1 MIIAH
6 PGGEAPGSTG
16 PKEACSV
23 DLRPLVH
30 HTATATAVPQPT
42 TPPMIGSGW
51 DAFPDGPDAPLAH
64 HLAEWVTGSAVAPE
78 LAAANLASLQGW
90 PVLEAIAGERLARA
104 SGRSGL
110 INTKQARI
118 MRALQP
124 LADAGGWWCAG
135 LDPLADWRP
144 MAWGCFKPDAPR
156 WDEKKGKPRKYEHP
170 DGPPAR
176 LFWLRVPAS
185 IARRVADRYGLT
197 LPPEVADDA
206 DGSAG
211 AFWHWWAQT
220 PALPLLL
227 TEGAK
232 KAAALLSIG
241 VPAVALSGIWNGCPR
256 TGPKDPKTGRRT
268 GPAALLPELAGVPLA
283 GREVWVLFDASDKP
297 DPAEPLAANQLGHL
311 LAAAGAVVRV
321 GIVPGTHGK
330 GADDHLA
337 AGGSWEA
344 LAAALAPLAPLA
356 PRPVLPWL
364 READRVAPTGQW
376 LGEAGPL
383 PSPDVAPLV
392 VIQAPMGCGKTTAIR
407 AAVRELEGEGVQIL
421 APYHRRALGQA
432 GSDPKRGLGVPW
444 CPAPGSEERRLGVA
458 ACWDSWCPESP
469 LQINGD
475 TGSGGVMVLDEWAQ
489 ALEHLL
495 LSHGTALGKG
505 RRAAA
510 LRTLAEQARRLRQTI
525 AADAQLPDWAV
536 RLLESLTGHR
546 AYVIRSDH
554 QPMAGRP
561 LYAPEGFTTAAAAA
575 KAFRVRWAELVD
587 AGEPFLCWTSAQ
599 QCGKKNAP
607 QTLAKRHRKKRP
619 ADLVDVIDSKT
630 PELAAELAAD
640 PNGFAER
647 RTTQARERGGSW
659 ALYCSPAISSGLSF
673 SWDAEKRQGWRP
685 AAVIAFAG
693 GRIAPEHVAQAL
705 ARVRCPE
712 VPCYLFAPE
721 RCPGGAL
728 RVGSGSTDPAELI
741 RHLRAVSDPL
751 LGALQDGDDR
761 GAFLQA
767 WAELGAHR
775 NRQRFAYRATVTGLL
790 QREGWELQAPGPAHC
805 PQTADAITAELQAIA
820 EEAQAAEDAAVIAAP
835 PLTAL
840 EAVELNRRRR
850 SLDASEEA
858 ALTRFELAK
867 RWGLGAAA
875 PSLELLQA
883 DRDGLADCLRLGWIL
898 TTPEALAL
906 VPEHDWQQIA
916 ALDPAGR
923 PFEPDRPRV
932 TLASRVVAL
941 QSLGV
946 PGLLQRFAAGETI
959 AATDPAIVALH
970 ATATA
975 HRGQLAAAAG
985 VSPAKL
991 ATGTLRALLQA
1002 IGWRLEKAGRIHAR
1016 GADRGAYTYR
1026 AQRLA
1031 LPEGVEA
1038 QALAEVWM
1046 TQLRQPLADR
1056 RAGAFSS
1063 PIEVLHRGEKSATS
1077 DHGPPRSGRIPW
1089 PLAAVVSIPWAAGPP
1104 AAARGRPMGF
1114 CRGSM
1119 ELAAG

>member
-1 MIIAH
+1 MLVHDRNPASVQA
-6 PGGEAPGSTG
+6 EAP
-16 PKEACSV
+16 
-23 DLRPLVH
+23 PLGV
-30 HTATATAVPQPT
+30 TQLVPC
-42 TPPMIGSGW
+42 TPPPMVGSGW

-78 LAAANLASLQGW
+78 LAAANLESRQGW
-90 PVLEAIAGERLARA
+90 PVLEALAGPHLARLGGHA
-104 SGRSGL
+104 SQYV
-110 INTKQARI
+110 TAPAARI
-118 MRALQP
+118 LRSLEP

-156 WDEKKGKPRKYEHP
+156 WDEKKRKPRKYEHP

-176 LFWLRVPAS
+176 LFWLRCPAS
-185 IARRVADRYGLT
+185 IAHRVADRYGLT
-197 LPPEVADDA
+197 LPPEVADDT

-227 TEGAK
+227 TEGVK

-364 READRVAPTGQW
+364 READLVVPAGQW

-383 PSPDVAPLV
+383 PSPDVASLV

-432 GSDPKRGLGVPW
+432 GSDPERGLGVPW

-469 LQINGD
+469 LQIND
-475 TGSGGVMVLDEWAQ
+475 HTGSGGVMVLDEWAQ

-536 RLLESLTGHR
+536 RLLESLTGQR

-561 LYAPEGFTTAAAAA
+561 LHAPEGFTTAAAAA
-575 KAFRVRWAELVD
+575 KAFRVRLAELVD

-647 RTTQARERGGSW
+647 RTAQARERGGSW

-673 SWDAEKRQGWRP
+673 SWDAETRQGWRP

-712 VPCYLFAPE
+712 VPSYVFAPE
-721 RCPGGAL
+721 VCPGAAL

-775 NRQRFAYRATVTGLL
+775 NRQRFAYRATIAGLL
-790 QREGWELQAPGPAHC
+790 QREGWALQAPGPAHC
-805 PQTADAITAELQAIA
+805 PQIADAITAELQAIA

-883 DRDGLADCLRLGWIL
+883 DRDGLADRLRLGWIL

-906 VPEHDWQQIA
+906 VPEHDRQQIA

-923 PFEPDRPRV
+923 PFEPDRLRV
-932 TLASRVVAL
+932 TLASQVAAL

-1031 LPEGVEA
+1031 LPEGVDA
-1038 QALAEVWM
+1038 QALAEVWLA
-1046 TQLRQPLADR
+1046 QLRQPLADR
-1056 RAGAFSS
+1056 RTGAFSP

-1104 AAARGRPMGF
+1104 APARGRPMGF
-1114 CRGSM
+1114 CRGSV